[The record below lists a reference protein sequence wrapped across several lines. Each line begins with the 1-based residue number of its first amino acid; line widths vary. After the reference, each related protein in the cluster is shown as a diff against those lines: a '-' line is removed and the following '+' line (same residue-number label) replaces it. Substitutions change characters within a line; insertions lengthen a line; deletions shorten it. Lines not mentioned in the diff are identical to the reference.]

1 MVYSGEKQLFNQKNN
16 NKDEEIDL
24 LFLFKVFSRNWKI
37 IGFFSIIFFIGSIF
51 YTNTRKKIWE
61 GNFEIVLSNASN
73 KAQVSSIPNELTSI
87 LGFGLNNQGA
97 STLNTEVQILNSP
110 LVLKPI
116 FEYVKSEKKKKNPEI
131 ELAFPG
137 WNKSSLE
144 VNLKKGTSIL
154 EIVYRDNDKDIILP
168 VLSKISSIYQDY
180 SGKSK
185 RRNIQLTKKYLT
197 NQIDKFKIK
206 SSSSIKKAQKFAME
220 QDLIINNLNLNTNQ
234 NSLNKS
240 NSRKNDQN
248 SSFIVSNAE
257 IEAVRINAAN
267 EIRNIDYQIKKIQ
280 DLKDDYKQLQY
291 IGSTIEGLSKDG
303 LPKLLEDM
311 ETEIATLR
319 TKYTDKDESIVR
331 LLEKRDLFIKLLK
344 ERSIGYLKAE
354 RLVAEATME
363 SAQRPKG
370 VILKYKELIR
380 EASRDEET
388 LVGLENQLNFINL
401 EEARIEDPWELI
413 SNPYLSKK
421 PVSPKKSK
429 LYILGLFTGFLIS
442 YLLVLLK
449 EKISGKVFEEKELER
464 IIESK
469 ICERY
474 TYEYET
480 NKIKS
485 ESEFLTE
492 LANRKV
498 INNLNFLLFSN
509 LQDTQIEIFNSI
521 IGNIKNTD
529 IKINLENDIS
539 NFKESE
545 EIILVTSMREL
556 PEKSLKK
563 LKNKLQLFNIYVKGI
578 ILVN

>member
-1 MVYSGEKQLFNQKNN
+1 MVYSGEKQLFNQKNT

-73 KAQVSSIPNELTSI
+73 KAQVSSISNDLTSF
-87 LGFGLNNQGA
+87 LGFGLNSQGA

-168 VLSKISSIYQDY
+168 VLSKISSTYQDY

-267 EIRNIDYQIKKIQ
+267 EIRNIDYQIKKIK

-556 PEKSLKK
+556 TEKALKK

>member
-1 MVYSGEKQLFNQKNN
+1 MVYSGEKQLFNQKNT

-168 VLSKISSIYQDY
+168 VLSKISSTYQDY

-267 EIRNIDYQIKKIQ
+267 EIRNIDYQIKKIK

-449 EKISGKVFEEKELER
+449 EKISGKVFEEIELEK